1 METIQA
7 LKVRTYGS
15 GRRAVVLAHGFGLD
29 QTIWQQYLPAL
40 WRYRVIVFDLAGC
53 GQAERSYFD
62 ARRHGELMGHADDL
76 LRLLTALSVE
86 RCTFVGHSVSGMV
99 GVLAATRAPDQF
111 EKLILIG
118 TSPRY
123 LDDEGYRGG
132 FDQAGVAQMLQAIE
146 ANFREWAVAVTPITV
161 SRPLDDPASQ
171 TFLHSLLQMEPDKAL
186 VMMKAILLSDYRDI
200 LHRCQVPAV
209 VLQTKDDP
217 AVPLEAALY
226 LKDNIRAQAFEIL
239 QASGHQPQLSAPAVF
254 VAALQRHL
262 PKAVI

>member
-1 METIQA
+1 MEVVQA

-29 QTIWQQYLPAL
+29 QTIWQQYLPSL
-40 WRYRVIVFDLAGC
+40 WRYRVIVFDVAGC
-53 GQAERSYFD
+53 GRAERSYFD
-62 ARRHGELMGHADDL
+62 ARRHGDLEGHADDL
-76 LRLLTALSVE
+76 LRLLAALSVE
-86 RCTFVGHSVSGMV
+86 RCTFVGHSVSGMI
-99 GVLAATRAPDQF
+99 GVLTATREPELV
-111 EKLILIG
+111 EKLVLVG
-118 TSPRY
+118 TSARY
-123 LDDEGYRGG
+123 LDDEGYHGG
-132 FDQAGVAQMLQAIE
+132 FDQSAVVQVLQAIE

-161 SRPLDDPASQ
+161 SRPLDHPASQ

-186 VMMKAILLSDYRDI
+186 VMMKAILLSDYRDV

-217 AVPLEAALY
+217 AVPLGAALY
-226 LKDNIRAQAFEIL
+226 LRDNLRVQAFEIL

-254 VAALQRHL
+254 TAALQRHL